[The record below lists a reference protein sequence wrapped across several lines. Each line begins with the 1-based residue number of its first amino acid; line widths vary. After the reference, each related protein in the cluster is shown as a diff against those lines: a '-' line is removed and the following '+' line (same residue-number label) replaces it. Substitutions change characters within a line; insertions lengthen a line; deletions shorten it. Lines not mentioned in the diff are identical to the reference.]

1 MVYKVVE
8 VDGHPVAKRS
18 SSKKSQGGAKR
29 SLRTYRS
36 SGVAV
41 EELVLPFSAEDP
53 DTGTLST
60 RDMTV
65 PLMRDGEILD
75 NLPTLHEAREYLAQ
89 AITTLPWEGLAL
101 TRDEPAVPTRFIGF
115 SS

>member
-1 MVYKVVE
+1 M
-8 VDGHPVAKRS
+8 AKRS
-18 SSKKSQGGAKR
+18 SSKKSQGGSKR
-29 SLRTYRS
+29 ALRTYRS

-41 EELVLPFSAEDP
+41 EELVLPFSSENP
-53 DTGTLST
+53 ETGTLRT
-60 RDMTV
+60 REMTV

-75 NLPTLHEAREYLAQ
+75 NLPTLEESREYLAQ

-115 SS
+115 DA